1 VKRLFVITIKLMSE
15 TSLSKTARTEP
26 VPGPQLEL
34 AQQLAQQLAIGHKDW
49 HRLQS
54 NRRARAQEQAAI
66 ALVYLLKGESQ
77 TALAHLQQATAWLDR
92 SVSAPPCQR

>member
-1 VKRLFVITIKLMSE
+1 VKRLFVITVKLMPE
-15 TSLSKTARTEP
+15 TSLAETGQAT
-26 VPGPQLEL
+26 QLEL

-54 NRRARAQEQAAI
+54 NRPARAQEQAAI

-77 TALAHLQQATAWLDR
+77 EALAHLQQATAWLDR